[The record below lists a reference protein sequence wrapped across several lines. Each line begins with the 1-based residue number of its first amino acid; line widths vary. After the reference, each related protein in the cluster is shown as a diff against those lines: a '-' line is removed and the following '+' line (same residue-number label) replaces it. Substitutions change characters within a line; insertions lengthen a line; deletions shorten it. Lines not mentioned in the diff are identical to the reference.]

1 MVIMTMH
8 ALTRKQLSCLKLGV
22 KVLVKNIENFAKAL
36 SIVKVILLCIADATF
51 LNKKRFVKPL
61 FIV

>member
-1 MVIMTMH
+1 
-8 ALTRKQLSCLKLGV
+8 
-22 KVLVKNIENFAKAL
+22 VKNIENFAKAL
-36 SIVKVILLCIADATF
+36 SIVTVILPCTADATF